1 MQSAH
6 QNMRVPILIHHCH
19 SACGLVRE
27 RAARAPDCRAGQRRR
42 PGTIVCVELVLE
54 VYERVGENASVD
66 LSPLANQ
73 AVEHIVHAQASSDV
87 LGSFWVYA
95 RGVGAREPEV
105 LDGRR
110 GEA

>member
-1 MQSAH
+1 
-6 QNMRVPILIHHCH
+6 
-19 SACGLVRE
+19 
-27 RAARAPDCRAGQRRR
+27 
-42 PGTIVCVELVLE
+42 
-54 VYERVGENASVD
+54 
-66 LSPLANQ
+66 
-73 AVEHIVHAQASSDV
+73 VHAEASSDV